1 MKEQKNNQT
10 NKTKRQSIKHTKTSK
25 KNPQTAALLIQL
37 SLVFYISFVKCL
49 IFMYCVKKG
58 IELRENANF
67 INHCFEKSKLDSICC
82 KKSSCTCGYI

>member
-1 MKEQKNNQT
+1 MKEQK
-10 NKTKRQSIKHTKTSK
+10 KKRQIKQKGNQLNKQKLAKKT
-25 KNPQTAALLIQL
+25 PQTAALLIQL